1 MFIKPSLKNRTY
13 TDMTEWPQL
22 GKETFLKTT
31 YSNEIYLCI
40 VLSKCTY
47 GACKQKLNAA
57 MKNTLKN
64 SHVRNNRTLMNERD
78 MPFRVTYISW
88 TMPM

>member
-1 MFIKPSLKNRTY
+1 
-13 TDMTEWPQL
+13 MTEWPQL

-47 GACKQKLNAA
+47 GACKQMLNAA
-57 MKNTLKN
+57 MKKTLPCTQ
-64 SHVRNNRTLMNERD
+64 RTAMYSIIEL
-78 MPFRVTYISW
+78 
-88 TMPM
+88 